1 MNARLDRLS
10 HCRALWWLKWDAQK
24 YRHAYKN
31 AMKKVDYA
39 KTKLLVGLEKVCWE
53 PNGALAAVV
62 EHTIYSPVCF
72 SNLV

>member
-1 MNARLDRLS
+1 MLDSIGYHTAALYGGLS
-10 HCRALWWLKWDAQK
+10 GMQK